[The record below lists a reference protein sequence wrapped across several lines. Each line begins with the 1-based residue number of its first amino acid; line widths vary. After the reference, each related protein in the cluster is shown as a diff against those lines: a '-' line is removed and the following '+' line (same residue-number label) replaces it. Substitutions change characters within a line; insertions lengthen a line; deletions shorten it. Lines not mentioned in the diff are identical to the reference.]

1 MTTTLRL
8 ALVTLP
14 LLFSGSLSA
23 AESREW
29 TSKDGT
35 AKLTASF
42 YKAEGDKVLLILPN
56 GRTQT
61 IARTFLS
68 DADLAWIDQ
77 NSGIPTRAN
86 AAAPGSATSNSAK
99 IPATLAGK
107 LIDSRGEPFAL
118 GEAGAPPKY
127 YLFYY
132 SASWCGPCQA
142 FTPELVKF
150 HRRMKARKAD
160 FEVILVPS
168 DRTQEDEVAY
178 MKEKRMPW
186 PALAFAERQ
195 AAGIPRNARGGIPSM
210 VLLDA
215 DGKRLLQVDD
225 QLSMGE
231 FLDQTE
237 KIFGGKEP
245 VTAQN

>member
-1 MTTTLRL
+1 MMTTLRL

-42 YKAEGDKVLLILPN
+42 HKVEGDKVVLILPN
-56 GRTQT
+56 GRTQA

-68 DADLAWIDQ
+68 DADVAWIDQ
-77 NSGIPTRAN
+77 NSGAP
-86 AAAPGSATSNSAK
+86 APGNVAATGSTTNASAK
-99 IPATLAGK
+99 IPAALAGK
-107 LIDSRGEPFAL
+107 LIDDRGKPFDF
-118 GEAGAPPKY
+118 GEAGGPPKY

-150 HRRMKARKAD
+150 HRKMKARKAD

-168 DRTQEDEVAY
+168 DKTQEDEVAY

-186 PALAFAERQ
+186 PALALDERQ
-195 AAGIPRNARGGIPSM
+195 AAEIPRNARGGIPSM
-210 VLLDA
+210 VLADA

-237 KIFGGKEP
+237 KIFGGKDP
-245 VTAQN
+245 ATAQN